1 MSVSRFMFRDA
12 KIFKTRKFGG
22 KKLTNKFKRSFNLK
36 ILTEITS
43 PHQNHTKMSKAFNR
57 IDTEHDD
64 LIHDLSYDFYG
75 KRLATC
81 SSDQKI
87 KVFDLTED
95 GTWKLTY
102 EWKAHSG
109 SIWKVAWAHPEFGNV
124 IASCSFDRTV
134 CIWEEEEDNKGDKSW
149 KGRATLVDSR
159 ESVTDVKF
167 APRHQGFKLVGH
179 LQ

>member
-1 MSVSRFMFRDA
+1 
-12 KIFKTRKFGG
+12 
-22 KKLTNKFKRSFNLK
+22 
-36 ILTEITS
+36 
-43 PHQNHTKMSKAFNR
+43 MSKAFSR
-57 IDTEHDD
+57 LDTEHDD

-87 KVFDLTED
+87 KVFDQTED
-95 GTWKLTY
+95 GGWKLTY

-134 CIWEEEEDNKGDKSW
+134 CIWEEEEDNKGEKSW

-167 APRHQGFKLVGH
+167 APRHHGFKLVRNTNPIRDHSFHEGS
-179 LQ
+179 LL